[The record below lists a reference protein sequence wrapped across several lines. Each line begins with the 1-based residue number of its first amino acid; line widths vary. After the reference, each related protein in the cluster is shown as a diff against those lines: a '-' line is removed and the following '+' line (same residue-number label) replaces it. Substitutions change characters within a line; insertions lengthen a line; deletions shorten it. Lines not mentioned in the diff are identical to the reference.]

1 MLGGHCIKTSS
12 PTQGAVALS
21 SAEAEFYAMV
31 EGALRAKWATTV
43 AKEMGVRGVE
53 GALVLGTDSAAA
65 KSFVARRGLGRMRHL
80 EVRDLWLQREVAQ
93 GKIAVVKEKGEENP
107 ADTGTKYLHAG
118 QLAERLG
125 RMNLRAAGSGEGA
138 C

>member
-1 MLGGHCIKTSS
+1 
-12 PTQGAVALS
+12 
-21 SAEAEFYAMV
+21 MV

-80 EVRDLWLQREVAQ
+80 EVRDLWLQREVTQ
-93 GKIAVVKEKGEENP
+93 GKISVVKEKGEENP
-107 ADTGTKYLHAG
+107 ADTATKFLQAG
-118 QLAERLG
+118 QLAERLW
-125 RMNLRAAGSGEGA
+125 RMGLSVAREGEGA
-138 C
+138 CRL